1 MNVQYEFKCYFAKIE
16 IAERG
21 HFESNSAN
29 VHVVLLQTR
38 IAHKNLVFHFSAVFL
53 VNVYLNQQ
61 GKSVIIQ

>member
-1 MNVQYEFKCYFAKIE
+1 M
-16 IAERG
+16 
-21 HFESNSAN
+21 SSSATLPKLKLQKEAILKVTVTT
-29 VHVVLLQTR
+29 VHVVLLQTH